1 MRWSFAQKARACTDT
16 TLRLC
21 QPPRDAT
28 CEPENR
34 RKGPRRAESR
44 QDNTSLPFPLPLAV
58 PMLKDARASS
68 SRAWTLFY
76 NNAALGGRRHKRILD
91 RSVDD
96 RAKGRVS
103 PIAMCMYVGAKQP
116 CIHFQVL
123 PVVVEETVGT
133 SWIGNEGS
141 KGRVSHTGKRVSLVK
156 AHVSVVVVFAIY
168 ALA

>member
-28 CEPENR
+28 YEPENR

-96 RAKGRVS
+96 RAKGTGIPYRDVHVRRCKAAVYSFSS
-103 PIAMCMYVGAKQP
+103 PTRG
-116 CIHFQVL
+116 
-123 PVVVEETVGT
+123 GR
-133 SWIGNEGS
+133 GNSRYQLDWE
-141 KGRVSHTGKRVSLVK
+141 
-156 AHVSVVVVFAIY
+156 
-168 ALA
+168 